1 MAIEA
6 RAQLRRS
13 LYPIGHNVS
22 CDCVDGVL
30 RLRGR
35 LASYYH
41 KQLAQE
47 AVKQVGGVVVVINEI
62 EVES

>member
-1 MAIEA
+1 V
-6 RAQLRRS
+6 
-13 LYPIGHNVS
+13 YPIGHNVS

-30 RLRGR
+30 RLQGR

-47 AVKQVGGVVVVINEI
+47 VVKQLDGVVVVLNEI